1 MGIFIGG
8 SLLYLYQVSISFL
21 QRIKTK
27 FKRSL
32 GNSTTNTIIKEFE
45 IESDDG
51 KGEKRNEKI
60 SQITQNTTSTTTPN
74 RIPENETS
82 NEILFRVKE
91 ELEKQRKMLFKHDT
105 KMNILKNKMR
115 EDYYNL
121 KRKIKKSKSW

>member
-51 KGEKRNEKI
+51 KDEKRNEKI

-121 KRKIKKSKSW
+121 KRKIKKSKS

>member
-32 GNSTTNTIIKEFE
+32 GNSTTIIKELE

-51 KGEKRNEKI
+51 KDEKRNEKI
-60 SQITQNTTSTTTPN
+60 SQMTQNTTSTTTPN

-82 NEILFRVKE
+82 NDILFRLKE